1 MRFTPRLAAAL
12 ATATA
17 LSGFTFVRHHITEA
31 PVVDTTLPFYGSGL
45 VIGPAE
51 TLPGLAKRASLE
63 FRVYKFIQRKGDTQY
78 VPGLRRE
85 ADCSLTEVWANLADY
100 TIARAQP
107 NFADRLRSA
116 AGLPG
121 IAGPFANGCTDAVLG
136 TSSRN
141 LAGGRIANGY
151 QGSGPDFHSD
161 GSIVVYRAD
170 ASHVLDHYDI
180 ALADGASQFVG
191 SLASADFDGDGNDD
205 YAIEIGAYG
214 DDAVGR
220 IAILRGDGAG
230 NFGTPTYLTVATA
243 PAGSGKSIAILGTT
257 LADFDHDGKVDIV
270 ASASV
275 GGGSSGRLVFFKG
288 HGDGTLASAATV
300 ADDVVGDLVA
310 ADFNGD
316 DELDLA
322 CGDGHVLFGNGNGT
336 FDLAAD
342 ARFDYGNLA
351 AADFDNDGHVDLAI
365 VALTGDGSLVH
376 LWRGDGNG
384 HFARVEPG
392 YGTGYGTG
400 SADLIV
406 TDLDGDGNADLVV
419 GASGDGLYGPSIN
432 SQGQTQF
439 LLGRGDGTFAS
450 PPAYGKAIQ
459 TVADFDRDAKP
470 DLIAFDT
477 DNGNAGVRVLVGDGH
492 GRFAPGPFT
501 ALGFGSIG
509 SKAPFVAADFNGD
522 AKIDLVALE
531 HWDTSSAYMHTRLG
545 NGDATFHTTGPDL
558 QIPFDVQTTGAGL
571 AAQPAIADFDGNG
584 TLDLALVGLAS
595 GHGGLY
601 LIPGNG
607 DGTFGTP
614 QTVDATLAFDGYAP
628 SRVVASDL
636 DGDGKPDLVVEDGG
650 APFASPPAP
659 GGIRVY
665 RNAGSGTFA
674 SPIALTGPD
683 EPDGIDVGDVNRDGT
698 PDIVATGNSNQLYVY
713 KGNGDATFAAA
724 ETMTLPDIWYRSVLI
739 ADIDGD
745 GKNDLVLGN
754 CCGLTFGALA
764 RGDGNG
770 RFATPAILPLV
781 VSPTAL
787 MLADLDGNGRP
798 DLLMH
803 GGGFE
808 DDMRVFMNTWRDAIF
823 ASGFER

>member
-1 MRFTPRLAAAL
+1 MHFAPRLAAAL

-51 TLPGLAKRASLE
+51 MLPGVAKRTPLR

-191 SLASADFDGDGNDD
+191 SLASADFDRDGNDD

-288 HGDGTLASAATV
+288 HGDGTFASAATV

-336 FDLAAD
+336 FDLAAGV
-342 ARFDYGNLA
+342 RFDYGNLA

-365 VALTGDGSLVH
+365 VALTGDGSLIH

-384 HFARVEPG
+384 HFARIDPG

-400 SADLIV
+400 SADLVV

-477 DNGNAGVRVLVGDGH
+477 DNGDAGVRVLVGDGH
-492 GRFAPGPFT
+492 GRFASGPFT

-522 AKIDLVALE
+522 AKTDLVALE
-531 HWDTSSAYMHTRLG
+531 HWDTSSAYVHTRLG
-545 NGDATFHTTGPDL
+545 NGDATFHATGPDL

-601 LIPGNG
+601 VIPGNG
-607 DGTFGTP
+607 DGTFGAAHAI
-614 QTVDATLAFDGYAP
+614 DATLAFDGYAP
-628 SRVVASDL
+628 SRVVASDF

-650 APFASPPAP
+650 APFASPPVA
-659 GGIRVY
+659 GSIRVY
-665 RNAGSGTFA
+665 RNAGGGTFA
-674 SPIALTGPD
+674 SPLALAGPD
-683 EPDGIDVGDVNRDGT
+683 EPDGIDVGDVNRDGA
-698 PDIVATGNSNQLYVY
+698 PDIVATGNGNLLYVY
-713 KGNGDATFAAA
+713 AGHGDATFAAA

-770 RFATPAILPLV
+770 PSRRLR
-781 VSPTAL
+781 SCRSSSR
-787 MLADLDGNGRP
+787 RP
-798 DLLMH
+798 
-803 GGGFE
+803 
-808 DDMRVFMNTWRDAIF
+808 R
-823 ASGFER
+823 